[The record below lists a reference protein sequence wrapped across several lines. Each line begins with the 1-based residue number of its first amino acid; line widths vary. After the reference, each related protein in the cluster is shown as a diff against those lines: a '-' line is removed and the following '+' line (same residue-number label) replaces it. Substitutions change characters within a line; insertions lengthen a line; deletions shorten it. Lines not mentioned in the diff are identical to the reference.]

1 MSSIFIKFSPSQRPL
16 SACALATAGDRD
28 DDAGHDAG
36 DDASPLVP
44 GLPWGT
50 RFRRRTR
57 KYRGVRVP

>member
-1 MSSIFIKFSPSQRPL
+1 M
-16 SACALATAGDRD
+16 LATAGDRD

-44 GLPWGT
+44 WLPWGT